1 MDNTIVHVQLDNFVV
16 TIVQVYLVA
25 LAQLVKQVT
34 TLQMEIETT
43 GTDATLAQVVGSQVV
58 QPESVEIQSLRAEQ
72 ESTALVEMQH
82 ANFVREVITKQAP
95 FLRRAQL
102 AAEERM
108 KMVVF

>member
-34 TLQMEIETT
+34 TLQMVEPT
-43 GTDATLAQVVGSQVV
+43 GTVATVARVVESQVV
-58 QPESVEIQSLRAEQ
+58 QPMSVEIQSLRAEQ